1 MYDLGMNFLKSIYY
15 GITLNSKRQ
24 FFVVLFNFQSRLL
37 NKNIIVK
44 YLEKKKIFT
53 IKNNNITRF
62 FISERVCVS
71 TYWKGF
77 KNRAEGLGSSYFLGN
92 IQFFDND
99 LIVDCGAHLGDLAMY
114 FNFNKRVVNYI
125 AFEPSPPE
133 FHCLEMNLKNM
144 GFGTAYNY
152 GLWSENG
159 TIPFFISSKNADS
172 SFIEPTTYTT
182 EVKIPTIRLDTFLD
196 KPIKLLKI
204 EAEGGEPE
212 VIYGCDKLLH
222 QIKFIAIDVGRE
234 RGIEKK
240 HTLVEVVNYL
250 LPRNFVMN
258 QFSSPSGRWTI
269 LFENNLI

>member
-44 YLEKKKIFT
+44 YLEKKKMFI
-53 IKNNNITRF
+53 IKNDNMTRF
-62 FISERVCVS
+62 FISERACVT

-77 KNRAEGLGSSYFLGN
+77 KNRAEKLGSSYFLGD

-99 LIVDCGAHLGDLAMY
+99 LIVDCGANLGDLAMY
-114 FNFNKRVVNYI
+114 FYFNKRVVNYL

-133 FHCLEMNLKNM
+133 FHCLEMNLKNL
-144 GFGTAYNY
+144 GFGKAYNY

-159 TIPFFISSKNADS
+159 TIPFFISSENADS
-172 SFIEPTTYTT
+172 SFIEPPTYST

-222 QIKFIAIDVGRE
+222 QIKFIAVDVGRE

-240 HTLVEVVNYL
+240 HTLVEVSNYL
-250 LPRNFVMN
+250 LTRNFIMN
-258 QFSSPSGRWTI
+258 QFLSPSGRWTI
-269 LFENNLI
+269 LFENSLI